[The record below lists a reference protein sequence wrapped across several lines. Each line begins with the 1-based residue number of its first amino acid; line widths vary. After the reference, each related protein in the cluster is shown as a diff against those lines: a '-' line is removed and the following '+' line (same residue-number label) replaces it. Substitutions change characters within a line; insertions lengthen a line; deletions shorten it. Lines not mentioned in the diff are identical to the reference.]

1 MTIDALLA
9 IGLGVAVA
17 IPLLLCV
24 RLLWEY
30 WQARITPR
38 HVPVPAQRLKSSN
51 GRDVRDRGS

>member
-24 RLLWEY
+24 RLLWED
-30 WQARITPR
+30 WQARITPQ